1 MTASA
6 IARQWAASPLP
17 ASTSMLAANCRHT
30 SVRSAGPWP
39 LSTSILSMTSRL
51 LPMLC
56 PSGVSISVIMAATRR
71 PWWVPMATISC
82 ASSMLWSTVFINAPV
97 PVVTS
102 SRMASEP
109 EASFLDMMLDAI
121 SGMQLTV
128 AVTSRRAYIFLSAT
142 AMPSLWP
149 MTDRPIW
156 FTCAKNSSCERA
168 VFVPGTLSI
177 LSMVPPVWPKPRP
190 LILAIFTP
198 QAATMGAMTSVV
210 LSPTPPVECLSTLMP
225 GMGERSTITPLCAI
239 TSVSSAVSSLVMPRR
254 YTAIIHAAI

>member
-1 MTASA
+1 
-6 IARQWAASPLP
+6 
-17 ASTSMLAANCRHT
+17 
-30 SVRSAGPWP
+30 
-39 LSTSILSMTSRL
+39 
-51 LPMLC
+51 
-56 PSGVSISVIMAATRR
+56 MADKKET
-71 PWWVPMATISC
+71 MSF
-82 ASSMLWSTVFINAPV
+82 ASSMLWSTVFIKAPV

-109 EASFLDMMLDAI
+109 EASFLDMMLEAI

-142 AMPSLWP
+142 AIPSLWP
-149 MTDRPIW
+149 MTDRPIR

-177 LSMVPPVWPKPRP
+177 LSMVPPVWPRPRP

-225 GMGERSTITPLCAI
+225 GMGERSTMTPLWAI
-239 TSVSSAVSSLVMPRR
+239 TSVSSAVSASVMPRR
-254 YTAIIHAAI
+254 